1 MFVFVFVMFKV
12 PAHSMLDKIDDSKLG
27 EKIVD
32 AKTKSDLNIC
42 FNVGQDDIDTNM
54 KNNNKKGFDFI
65 QKSKT
70 TLAPVENP
78 ETCKFEIFLL
88 YCNKLHLKLIIYY
101 LFYF

>member
-1 MFVFVFVMFKV
+1 MFVFVMFKV

-42 FNVGQDDIDTNM
+42 LNVGQDDIDTNM
-54 KNNNKKGFDFI
+54 KNNNKKGFDLI
-65 QKSKT
+65 QKYKT
-70 TLAPVENP
+70 TLTPVENP
-78 ETCKFEIFLL
+78 KTCKFEMILL
-88 YCNKLHLKLIIYY
+88 YCNKLHLKLIIYF

>member
-1 MFVFVFVMFKV
+1 MFKV

-27 EKIVD
+27 EQIVD
-32 AKTKSDLNIC
+32 AKTKSYLNIC

-54 KNNNKKGFDFI
+54 KKNNKKGFDLI

-78 ETCKFEIFLL
+78 ETCKFEMILL
-88 YCNKLHLKLIIYY
+88 YCNKWHLKLIIYY

>member
-1 MFVFVFVMFKV
+1 MFKV
-12 PAHSMLDKIDDSKLG
+12 PAYSMLDKIDDSKLE

-54 KNNNKKGFDFI
+54 KNNNKKSFDFI

-78 ETCKFEIFLL
+78 KTCKFEMILL
-88 YCNKLHLKLIIYY
+88 YSNKLHLKLIIYY